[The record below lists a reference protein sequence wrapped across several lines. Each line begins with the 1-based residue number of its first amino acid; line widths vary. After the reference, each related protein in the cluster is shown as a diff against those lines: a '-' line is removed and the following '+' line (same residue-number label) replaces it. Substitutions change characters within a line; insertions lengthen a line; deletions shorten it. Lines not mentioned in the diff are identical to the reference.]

1 MKISVLE
8 IIGDPSLAGAPR
20 HLLGILENLD
30 LDKFEIHV
38 ICPPGHLAGE
48 IRNLRRQ
55 IDLEV
60 IPMRS
65 RLDFEAISKIRHAI
79 KQIKPDLIHVHGT
92 RAGSLGRLAAIGFNL
107 PVIYTEHLWTKQ
119 YALSNKLL
127 NFIHYFANWFLDIF
141 TNLNI
146 AVSGA
151 VKEFLTSSGISH
163 DKKIKVI
170 YNGIEPTK
178 TEAKVMDHGEE
189 ILIGT
194 VGTLN
199 VTKGVQFL
207 IRALP
212 QVLAEFPQVKLEI
225 VGEGPYRK
233 KLEQLVARY
242 KLSKQIKFKGFIAD
256 VEQEMAKWDVYVQP
270 SLSESFG
277 LAIIQAMSVGLPVVA
292 SRAGGIPEVVTDG
305 QSGILV
311 EPAKFKDIVLALLIL
326 CRDPEL
332 ARKMGRHGRQE
343 VRARF
348 DLNDSIKE
356 LEKTYEHV
364 VQSPAFPE

>member
-8 IIGDPSLAGAPR
+8 IIGDPTLAGAPR

-30 LDKFEIHV
+30 LDKFDLHC
-38 ICPPGHLAGE
+38 ICPPGKLAGE
-48 IRNLRRQ
+48 IRNLRRH
-55 IDLEV
+55 IDLE
-60 IPMRS
+60 IISMDS
-65 RLDFEAISKIRHAI
+65 RLDFQAISRIRWAI
-79 KQIKPDLIHVHGT
+79 KQTKPDVIHIHGT
-92 RAGSLGRLAAIGFNL
+92 RAGSLARLAAIGLNL

-119 YALSNKLL
+119 YALSNRFL

-163 DKKIKVI
+163 QGKIKVI

-178 TEAKVMDHGEE
+178 TEAQVMANEQE

-199 VTKGVQFL
+199 ATKGVQFL
-207 IRALP
+207 IQALP
-212 QVLAEFPQVKLEI
+212 RVSTEFPQVKLEI
-225 VGEGPYRK
+225 IGEGPYRR
-233 KLEQLVARY
+233 KLEKQVKRL
-242 KLSKQIKFKGFIAD
+242 KLEKQVKFKGFIAE
-256 VEQEMAKWDVYVQP
+256 VEQEMAKWDIYVQP

-305 QSGILV
+305 LSGILV
-311 EPAKFKDIVLALLIL
+311 EPAKAKDIILALLIL
-326 CRDPEL
+326 CRDPKL
-332 ARKMGRHGRQE
+332 ARQMGNHGRQE

-348 DLNDSIKE
+348 DLNDSIRQ
-356 LEKTYEHV
+356 LEKTYEQV
-364 VQSPAFPE
+364 VQNPTFPE